1 MKEKKVLV
9 VDDEAEILKLM
20 KTYFEMKGYK
30 VFTAKNAQETIKIL
44 TEQVFML
51 MFLDLR
57 LPDMSGIELC
67 KQLRKDN
74 LIAIIYAITGYTNFY
89 NLMDCRA
96 AGFDDFFVKP
106 LNMRIILK
114 ATRDAFEKIERWKVD
129 KYGLI

>member
-1 MKEKKVLV
+1 MKKRILI
-9 VDDEAEILKLM
+9 VDDEAEILRLM
-20 KTYFEMKGYK
+20 KTYFEMEGYT

-44 TEQVFML
+44 SEQVFML

-106 LNMRIILK
+106 LNMRIVLK
-114 ATRDAFEKIERWKVD
+114 ATRDAFEKIERWKVE
-129 KYGLI
+129 KYGLM

>member
-1 MKEKKVLV
+1 MKEKKILI

-20 KTYFEMKGYK
+20 KIYFEMEGYK

-44 TEQVFML
+44 SEQVFML

-57 LPDMSGIELC
+57 LPDMSGMELC

-114 ATRDAFEKIERWKVD
+114 ATRDAFEKIERWKVE